1 MKHLKFFALAALT
14 LTLAL
19 TGCKKDKANS
29 FNPKSEDDFTGTV
42 WSGTATLTTTETNAE
57 TGLPEEV
64 PYALLNI
71 KVNFKADKQWEADSR
86 GAAPKSR
93 DYSVYDSRLS
103 GTFTFDAEKKE
114 LQLSVE
120 KVEANFSAPT
130 PFTVSATLS
139 GNKITLPAIK
149 ALQLP
154 ETVFTKDM
162 KE

>member
-14 LTLAL
+14 LTIAL
-19 TGCKKDKANS
+19 TGCKKDNAKS
-29 FNPKSEDDFTGTV
+29 FNPQSEDDFIGTV
-42 WSGTATLTTTETNAE
+42 WNGSATLSTTETNAE

-64 PYALLNI
+64 PYAALNI
-71 KVNFKADKQWEADSR
+71 KVNFKAGKAWEADSK
-86 GAAPKSR
+86 AAPPKGM

-130 PFTVSATLS
+130 PFTIPATLS
-139 GNKITLPAIK
+139 GNKITLSASED
-149 ALQLP
+149 LQIP
-154 ETVFTKDM
+154 ETVFTK
-162 KE
+162 E